1 MIARMYQLMIVRAFS
16 YCLTI
21 AVGGGESSVRVK
33 GYPAIPLKEFAV
45 CRMVYRE
52 SNRKDLE
59 SGH

>member
-1 MIARMYQLMIVRAFS
+1 MIVRAFS
-16 YCLTI
+16 YCLTMAI
-21 AVGGGESSVRVK
+21 GGGESSISVK
-33 GYPAIPLKEFAV
+33 GYPIFPLKEFAV